1 MPGIEHGT
9 APAPGP
15 LPTRAGGSAPDR
27 GLRRGP
33 DLSRYA
39 SLAAYPPCQCGA
51 AICPDAPPRP
61 EPPEPEADAAGRVD
75 GIRARVRETN
85 AMRAKYRL

>member
-1 MPGIEHGT
+1 MPVNEHEP

-15 LPTRAGGSAPDR
+15 LFACAGGSAPDR

-39 SLAAYPPCQCGA
+39 SLAAYPPCRCGA
-51 AICPDAPPRP
+51 AICPDAPPPP
-61 EPPEPEADAAGRVD
+61 EPPDPETDATERVD